1 MLTIA
6 HEARPVMTSLLVSS
20 ALPSMTLV
28 AADAAVATGAG
39 AGVLAV
45 LAAAAWLAPGF
56 TRPGRFFSVTV
67 QSWLRATP
75 EGRRIL
81 WRYRLK
87 VAAHSLIALGLLVLP
102 SRAAGAR
109 IPWFAAALVSLGWL
123 LAGGF
128 AAYRRARRQVLP
140 HGVDPAAVQEA
151 DIQRRRVE
159 LPGGWTLQ
167 VGPFAAL
174 AGAAFYLR
182 SRWAELPERFPIHW
196 GFDGR
201 PNGWANR
208 NFAGVFGPLII
219 AGVVAASMALFAS
232 LLRRDRNTRGA
243 EAPAAAERRFRR
255 AVLWAL
261 LATEYL
267 VVVVSIWVSLLPLA
281 AAASGGMAGPPRIAP
296 FVALILT
303 FVVTVTVILAR
314 IGHGAR
320 LAAARDGAQ
329 VGRRSP
335 ESCWKAGIFYVNPD
349 DPAIFVEKRFGIG
362 YTLNFGHPM
371 SWLILGLSILAPL
384 AVAIW
389 VVHAAS

>member
-1 MLTIA
+1 MI
-6 HEARPVMTSLLVSS
+6 SLLVSS
-20 ALPSMTLV
+20 ALSSMALV

-39 AGVLAV
+39 AGVLVV
-45 LAAAAWLAPGF
+45 LAAVAWLAPGF
-56 TRPGRFFSVTV
+56 ARPGRLFSVTV
-67 QSWLRATP
+67 QPWLRGTP

-81 WRYRLK
+81 WRYRLE
-87 VAAHSLIALGLLVLP
+87 VAAHLLIAICLLVLP
-102 SRAAGAR
+102 NRAAGAP
-109 IPWFAAALVSLGWL
+109 IPWFAAALAGLGWL

-128 AAYRRARRQVLP
+128 AAYRGARRQVLP

-151 DIQRRRVE
+151 ETLRRRVE

-167 VGPFAAL
+167 VGPFAAA
-174 AGAAFYLR
+174 AGAALYLR
-182 SRWAELPERFPIHW
+182 SRWDELPERFPIHW

-208 NFAGVFGPLII
+208 NPAGVFGPLLV
-219 AGVVAASMALFAS
+219 AAVVAGSMALFAS

-243 EAPAAAERRFRR
+243 EPAAAAERRFRC

-267 VVVVSIWVSLLPLA
+267 VVMVAIQVSLLPLA
-281 AAASGGMAGPPRIAP
+281 AAAAGGTPAPPRIAP

-314 IGHGAR
+314 IGRG
-320 LAAARDGAQ
+320 AARHARAPGGLAPRQPGAASL
-329 VGRRSP
+329 GDHSPDRR
-335 ESCWKAGIFYVNPD
+335 WKAGIFYVDPD

-371 SWLILGLSILAPL
+371 SWLILGVSILGPL
-384 AVAIW
+384 AVAVW
-389 VVHAAS
+389 VLHAAR

>member
-1 MLTIA
+1 
-6 HEARPVMTSLLVSS
+6 MTSLLVSP
-20 ALPSMTLV
+20 ALPSTTLPAADATLV
-28 AADAAVATGAG
+28 AGV
-39 AGVLAV
+39 GVLAV

-56 TRPGRFFSVTV
+56 ARPGRFFSVTV
-67 QSWLRATP
+67 QPWLRATP

-81 WRYRLK
+81 WLYRLK

-102 SRAAGAR
+102 SRAAGAP
-109 IPWFAAALVSLGWL
+109 IAWLAAALAGLGWL

-128 AAYRRARRQVLP
+128 AAYRGARRQVLP
-140 HGVDPAAVQEA
+140 HGVDPASVTEA
-151 DIQRRRVE
+151 ETLRRRVE

-182 SRWAELPERFPIHW
+182 SRWAELPERFPVHW

-208 NFAGVFGPLII
+208 NPAGVFGPLLI
-219 AGVVAASMALFAS
+219 AGVVAASMALLAS

-243 EAPAAAERRFRR
+243 EVPAAAERRFRR

-296 FVALILT
+296 FVGLILT

-320 LAAARDGAQ
+320 LAAARNGVAQHQSDGAP

-335 ESCWKAGIFYVNPD
+335 ERCWRAGIFYVDPD